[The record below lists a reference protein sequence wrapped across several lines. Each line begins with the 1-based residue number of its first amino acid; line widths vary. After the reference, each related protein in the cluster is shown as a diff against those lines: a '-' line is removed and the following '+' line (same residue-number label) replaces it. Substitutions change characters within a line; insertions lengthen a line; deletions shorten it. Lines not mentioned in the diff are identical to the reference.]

1 MKAVVDASKEN
12 LEINSSRSQQLVQA
26 EEPDLQQD

>member
-12 LEINSSRSQQLVQA
+12 LEINSSRSQQVVQA
-26 EEPDLQQD
+26 KERDLQQD